1 MPTATEVTTNHAKA
15 ATTLEF
21 IVFRDTLLAELANLQ
36 GIVENKT
43 TIPILS
49 NILVT
54 ANSLTSLTLSATN
67 LDRSLVTNI
76 DAKVK
81 QPGAIAIPARK
92 LYDYVKLLASGDIT
106 IKALDNNWIQIRSG
120 RSNTKMIGMAQGN
133 YPQIPTAVVGKQMFK
148 IPCTSMRALIDHTE
162 FAVSREESR
171 YTLNAA
177 RLTIDAE
184 QLSSVA
190 TNGHRMAYYTVRGMT
205 EGVDK
210 PYVFLIPHPALS
222 GIRNLLDATDVADL
236 TVCEDDNSIFF
247 SIGGREYATRKMT
260 GQFPNVEA
268 VLPRHKKFFIA
279 KTADVEKAIRRVA
292 TFADDKSNAVKM
304 TVDSTGL
311 KFSARSTES
320 GESEDAIDVPYTD
333 ESVSIGFNSGYF
345 LDFLRSI
352 NGKGEFRLL
361 LNDAQ
366 SAVELRPEGLDDGST
381 FRYVVM
387 PCKLG

>member
-1 MPTATEVTTNHAKA
+1 MPTATEETTIQAKA

-36 GIVENKT
+36 GVVENKT

-49 NILVT
+49 NILFT
-54 ANSLTSLTLSATN
+54 ATSLTSLTLSATN
-67 LDRSLVTNI
+67 LDRSLVTTV

-81 QPGAIAIPARK
+81 QSGAIAIPARK
-92 LYDYVKLLASGDIT
+92 LFDYVKLLPSGDIT
-106 IKALDNNWIQIRSG
+106 IKALDNNWVQIRSG
-120 RSNTKMIGMAQGN
+120 RSNTKMVGMAPGN
-133 YPQIPTAVVGKQMFK
+133 YPQIATAAAVGKQTFK
-148 IPCTSMRALIDHTE
+148 VPCTSMRALIDHTE

-177 RLTIDAE
+177 RFTIDAE
-184 QLSSVA
+184 QLTAVS
-190 TNGHRMAYYTVRGMT
+190 TNGHRMAYYIVQGKT

-210 PYVFLIPHPALS
+210 PYVFLIPLPALS
-222 GIRNLLDATDVADL
+222 GIRNLLDATDEADL
-236 TVCEDDNSIFF
+236 TICEDDNSIFF
-247 SIGGREYATRKMT
+247 TIGGRKYATRKMT

-268 VLPRHKKFFIA
+268 VLPRHTKFFIA

-320 GESEDAIDVPYTD
+320 GESEDAIDVTYTG

-345 LDFLRSI
+345 LDFLKSI

-361 LNDAQ
+361 LKDAQ
-366 SAVELRPEGLDDGST
+366 NAAELRPEGLDDGSA

-387 PCKLG
+387 PCKM

>member
-1 MPTATEVTTNHAKA
+1 MPTATEETTIHAKA

-67 LDRSLVTNI
+67 LDRSLVTTL

-92 LYDYVKLLASGDIT
+92 LFDYVKLLPSGDIT
-106 IKALDNNWIQIRSG
+106 VKALDNNWVQIRSG
-120 RSNTKMIGMAQGN
+120 RSNTKMVGMLPSN
-133 YPQIPTAVVGKQMFK
+133 FPQIPTAAVGKRMFR
-148 IPCTSMRALIDHTE
+148 IPCASMRALIDHTE

-184 QLSSVA
+184 QLRSVA
-190 TNGHRMAYYTVRGMT
+190 TNGHRMAYYTVQGKT

-279 KTADVEKAIRRVA
+279 KTVDVEKAIRRVA

-304 TVDSTGL
+304 TVDRTG
-311 KFSARSTES
+311 RGMTIIV
-320 GESEDAIDVPYTD
+320 DI
-333 ESVSIGFNSGYF
+333 
-345 LDFLRSI
+345 
-352 NGKGEFRLL
+352 LL
-361 LNDAQ
+361 L
-366 SAVELRPEGLDDGST
+366 
-381 FRYVVM
+381 
-387 PCKLG
+387 